1 MIRLR
6 LDRPREIS
14 RRARV
19 DARLDVARTRAMG
32 CVPSRRDAETHRETR
47 EGDARGREDDDAT
60 ARAEDDEDD
69 VAVES
74 SRVLAHA
81 SEETRATER
90 ACSSSDGETTEP
102 SAWVPV
108 GETTAT
114 EEVGTPRR
122 TPPPRPSPRG
132 AETSR
137 GEERDRFVALER
149 ALERVME
156 DRDALRTRLEAFE
169 SVGGG
174 ASEEKTALASDS
186 LERTIVER
194 DALRLRVEE
203 LESCS
208 GGTEMMRRLKAL
220 EDLMEIAREKTN
232 RCRCEDLA
240 HENRLLR
247 EIIEEVK
254 RDARRF
260 CDECE
265 METDMGLARAR
276 EAVEDARRTMK
287 DQSLRYEKALDDERR
302 NTQHAVAM
310 ATLKSKSDSARSK
323 LRAKEAIEECE
334 SYKSEISRLRDEIQS
349 LKDALTLANSEE
361 KLALTRSQSGAPRD
375 LQATHENDD
384 VSTVSNF
391 GRDGDVARIR
401 WRLFASGTLRNAEM
415 RTVRDA
421 EESLESLAR
430 LRIKLEQSTRDNQ
443 NAVSTLEEMNAL
455 LIESRDEV
463 YDLKRAL
470 RDRL

>member
-1 MIRLR
+1 
-6 LDRPREIS
+6 
-14 RRARV
+14 
-19 DARLDVARTRAMG
+19 
-32 CVPSRRDAETHRETR
+32 
-47 EGDARGREDDDAT
+47 
-60 ARAEDDEDD
+60 
-69 VAVES
+69 
-74 SRVLAHA
+74 
-81 SEETRATER
+81 
-90 ACSSSDGETTEP
+90 
-102 SAWVPV
+102 
-108 GETTAT
+108 
-114 EEVGTPRR
+114 
-122 TPPPRPSPRG
+122 
-132 AETSR
+132 
-137 GEERDRFVALER
+137 
-149 ALERVME
+149 
-156 DRDALRTRLEAFE
+156 
-169 SVGGG
+169 
-174 ASEEKTALASDS
+174 
-186 LERTIVER
+186 
-194 DALRLRVEE
+194 
-203 LESCS
+203 
-208 GGTEMMRRLKAL
+208 MMRRLKAL
-220 EDLMEIAREKTN
+220 EELMEIAREKTN